1 MEKYII
7 WGLTHKNLIVAL
19 TEDLS
24 SFAQGETFWKAVQ
37 NLLELNK
44 NFIPSKETEETDVSS
59 RLNMYQNTG
68 VNKVEILIDKEKNKY
83 AVKCANSRSF
93 FDAADIKEAL
103 KKYIEGRA
111 ATSVINTGDL
121 LKDQ

>member
-7 WGLTHKNLIVAL
+7 WGLTHKNLIVAMN
-19 TEDLS
+19 EDLS
-24 SFAQGETFWKAVQ
+24 RFAQGETFWKAAQ

-44 NFIPSKETEETDVSS
+44 NLIPSKETEETNVGY

-68 VNKVEILIDKEKNKY
+68 VNKVEIFIETDKNKY
-83 AVKCANSRSF
+83 SVKCANSRSY
-93 FDAADIKEAL
+93 FDAEDTQDAL
-103 KKYIEGRA
+103 KKYVEGRA
-111 ATSVINTGDL
+111 KTSVINTGDL